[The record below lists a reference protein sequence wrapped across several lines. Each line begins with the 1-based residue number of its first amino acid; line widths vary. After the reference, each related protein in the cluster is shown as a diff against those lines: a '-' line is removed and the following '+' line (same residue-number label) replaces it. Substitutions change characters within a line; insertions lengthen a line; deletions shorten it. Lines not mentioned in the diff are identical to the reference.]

1 MAKAAG
7 VIALILGIVALTP
20 LPIII
25 GMWAAYVLPI
35 AAIVLGIVGL
45 ATAKDD
51 PKAPGVL
58 GIVFGGIGLLLNL
71 TLWLFVVALFAIGG
85 GLIGPFLP

>member
-7 VIALILGIVALTP
+7 IIALILGIVALTP

-35 AAIVLGIVGL
+35 AAIALGIVGL
-45 ATAKDD
+45 ATAKGD

-71 TLWLFVVALFAIGG
+71 TVWLLVVGLFAFGSGIMG
-85 GLIGPFLP
+85 GLL